1 MRKGRS
7 SLLFRNPAPPCVRSS
22 VFADVGLASCCDCEL
37 CHMEWREDVTVA
49 TAPTAPTRRR
59 RRRSK
64 CLTYGDVYG
73 HIHYCHSVVG
83 AAGLQPRRVGG

>member
-37 CHMEWREDVTVA
+37 CHMEWREDVTV
-49 TAPTAPTRRR
+49 PTAPTRRR

-83 AAGLQPRRVGG
+83 AAGPQPQRVGG